1 MGSNLIFAQGSSYA
15 PDPRTARA
23 AQDAEALAP
32 QTERWIALLPADVQ
46 PHNLSQKYA
55 RIANRLC
62 HLWQSPAECLQY
74 LEDLLMDRRGSRR
87 GFELDIAM
95 ELAGIKDHFETQVS
109 HVPQTT
115 WDQII
120 ERQLA

>member
-1 MGSNLIFAQGSSYA
+1 MGSTMLMPQGSNL
-15 PDPRTARA
+15 
-23 AQDAEALAP
+23 AQDPAAARHAQAPEPLAP
-32 QTERWIALLPADVQ
+32 QTERWMAVLPPDVQ
-46 PHNLSQKYA
+46 PLNLSVKYA
-55 RIANRLC
+55 RIANRIC
-62 HLWQSPAECLQY
+62 RLWQSPAECLRY
-74 LEDLLMDRRGSRR
+74 LEDLLMDRRGNRH